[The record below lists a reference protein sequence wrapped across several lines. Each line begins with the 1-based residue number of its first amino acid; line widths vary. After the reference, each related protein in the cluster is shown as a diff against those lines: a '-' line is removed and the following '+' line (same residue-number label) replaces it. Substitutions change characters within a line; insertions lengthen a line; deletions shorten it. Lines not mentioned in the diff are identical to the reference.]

1 MSRRWEDGAAGG
13 SRRGGG
19 CRLAVHAAE
28 GGSGDPELPVES
40 LSAADQGE
48 RSSVCPVPRG
58 HPASPPSRHPHW
70 LPCAAVPKGGLGIA
84 VVGGTGALKL
94 AGSQCGLTSFLLPA
108 CSEMALRQTGASTRI
123 LHT

>member
-58 HPASPPSRHPHW
+58 HPASPPAALCCRSQGGDSALQSRV
-70 LPCAAVPKGGLGIA
+70 ALG
-84 VVGGTGALKL
+84 
-94 AGSQCGLTSFLLPA
+94 
-108 CSEMALRQTGASTRI
+108 
-123 LHT
+123 H